1 MSWAEFDSFGLK
13 ATAGGTFT
21 VNDGRPLPCRTLPTS
36 KFLSPTLIC
45 TSPEAMAYLGL
56 L

>member
-1 MSWAEFDSFGLK
+1 MSWTEFDSFGLT
-13 ATAGGTFT
+13 AIAGGTFT
-21 VNDGRPLPCRTLPTS
+21 VNDGQPLPCCSLPTS
-36 KFLSPTLIC
+36 KFLSPTLIR